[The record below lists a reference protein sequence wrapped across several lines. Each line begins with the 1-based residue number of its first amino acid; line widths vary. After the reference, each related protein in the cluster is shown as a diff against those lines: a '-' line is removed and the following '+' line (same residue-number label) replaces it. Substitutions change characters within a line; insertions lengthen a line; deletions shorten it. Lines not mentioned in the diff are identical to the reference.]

1 MNTGTLEGVA
11 PGDGGRAISAVD
23 DEFARPIAGRRR
35 LQPLVEIARRE
46 QLYRLHLVGADAFCG
61 FAATLAATAVFGVV
75 PTLWVLLVP
84 FFAIV
89 IAKLQGLYD
98 RDDLVIAKSTAAQWP
113 AMLQAAVMTA
123 IGIAVGWREV
133 TTATHGELRI
143 FVFLVV
149 VLFVLSIPARSL
161 ARRLARRFAPLE
173 RCVIIGDPQHHRDL
187 AARLESLHGVEL
199 VGSLPGGQLPRSL
212 NDLRSA
218 VLHLGLHRVV
228 LAPDSS
234 TPDGDTFE
242 MVRMAKWLGLRVS
255 IFPTA
260 LTAVGGCAVIDDL
273 DGLALLG
280 VPRLGLS
287 RSSRAIKRAFDLVG
301 ASLILLLATPLML
314 LIGVTIRVDSRGP
327 ALFRQRRVGRNGRR
341 FEILKFRSMVT
352 NAEELKQDLRELNEA
367 DGGLFKIADDPRITR
382 LGRQIR
388 RTHLD
393 ELPQLWNVIRGEM
406 SLVGPRPLVEEEDA
420 LLTGEERQRL
430 GLTPGITGPWQIRGP
445 LSTPLPEMVKLDY
458 RYISNW
464 SLWEDLDI
472 LIHTGLRM
480 FDRGGH

>member
-1 MNTGTLEGVA
+1 V
-11 PGDGGRAISAVD
+11 
-23 DEFARPIAGRRR
+23 
-35 LQPLVEIARRE
+35 
-46 QLYRLHLVGADAFCG
+46 YRLHLVAADAFC
-61 FAATLAATAVFGVV
+61 ALVATLVGTVVFGVA
-75 PTLWVLLVP
+75 PTAWVLLVP
-84 FFAIV
+84 FLAIV
-89 IAKLQGLYD
+89 VAKLQGLYD

-133 TTATHGELRI
+133 TSASHGELRV

-149 VLFVLSIPARSL
+149 MLFGLSVPARGA

-173 RCVIIGDPQHHRDL
+173 RCVIIGDAQQHRDL
-187 AARLESLHGVEL
+187 ATRLESVRGVEL
-199 VGSLPGGQLPRSL
+199 VGSISCDRLPRSL
-212 NDLRSA
+212 EDLRAA
-218 VLHLGLHRVV
+218 VLHFGLQRVV
-228 LAPDSS
+228 LAPDASS
-234 TPDGDTFE
+234 PDNETFE

-287 RSSRAIKRAFDLVG
+287 ASSRAIKRAFDLLG
-301 ASLILLLATPLML
+301 ASLILLLAAPLML
-314 LIGVTIRVDSRGP
+314 VIALAIRVDSPGP
-327 ALFRQRRVGRNGRR
+327 VLFRQRRVGRNGRH
-341 FEILKFRSMVT
+341 FEILKFRSMVS
-352 NAEELKQDLRELNEA
+352 NAEELKQELRALNEA
-367 DGGLFKIADDPRITR
+367 GDGLFKIANDPRVTR

-393 ELPQLWNVIRGEM
+393 ELPQLWNVICGQM

-420 LLTGEERQRL
+420 LLTGDERQRL

-445 LSTPLPEMVKLDY
+445 LSTPLSEMVKLDY

-464 SLWEDLDI
+464 SMWEDLDI
-472 LIHTGLRM
+472 LIRTGLRV